1 MSLVSSV
8 RKWQELEQFSSN
20 FSLYYELQFAPGKNI
35 WSNYLQ
41 DHSYSVNIFNNLM
54 SIIFHYLPTIQD
66 YSVNIFNNSMSIIF
80 QQFRTIQW
88 IYSTIQCQLSSN
100 NSGLFSEYIQQFNVN
115 YLPTIQDYSVNIFNN
130 SMSIIFQQFR
140 TIQWIYIQQ
149 SNVDYLWT
157 IQENS
162 VNIFNNPLSV
172 IFNNSRLFSEYIQQ
186 SIVTKI

>member
-54 SIIFHYLPTIQD
+54 SSIFH
-66 YSVNIFNNSMSIIF
+66 
-80 QQFRTIQW
+80 
-88 IYSTIQCQLSSN
+88 
-100 NSGLFSEYIQQFNVN
+100 

-162 VNIFNNPLSV
+162 VNIFNNPLSPKYNV
-172 IFNNSRLFSEYIQQ
+172 VYKIA
-186 SIVTKI
+186 SILQARKK